1 MRHHFTYHRS
11 EKNGFIFISIYC
23 KFMFMLP
30 VTIGKPYWR
39 KSIFLQCLQTMYKS
53 DHSQLVRS
61 LVITQTSETASR
73 PQAGVLKRLNLPA

>member
-1 MRHHFTYHRS
+1 
-11 EKNGFIFISIYC
+11 
-23 KFMFMLP
+23 MLP

-73 PQAGVLKRLNLPA
+73 PQAGVLKRLNLPAWKSKDLLLLSVFKGP